1 MDITTE
7 ELALQQAKAE
17 TEAHKKKKPAPYVS
31 SWEQRLSQTVEKLL
45 SRPAFSYD
53 PENDPV
59 YHSYRDAYTRKGK
72 LAMEDTMG
80 KAAALTGGYGNSYAV
95 TSGQDSYNRHMQQ
108 LTDKIP
114 ELYSLAESRYQK
126 QTQLLQ
132 QDISYM
138 QDQQALE
145 QKEYDAEFDRWL
157 SQLDRLTEQEQDAF
171 DRYMDKQTFLQKY
184 PQTPGGSTDNTGSST
199 GTTGTT
205 GTTGST
211 PGSTSGASGKNYDN
225 GSVSEAN
232 IRKIQKALGV
242 KVDGKWGAESRKAAG
257 GVDADTAWANY
268 LSEYGG

>member
-31 SWEQRLSQTVEKLL
+31 AWEQQLSQTVDKLL

-53 PENDPV
+53 PENDPL

-145 QKEYDAEFDRWL
+145 QKQYDAEFDRWL

-184 PQTPGGSTDNTGSST
+184 PQASGS
-199 GTTGTT
+199 
-205 GTTGST
+205 TTGST
-211 PGSTSGASGKNYDN
+211 GSTSGNSSGKNYDN

-232 IRKIQKALGV
+232 IRKMQKALGV
-242 KVDGKWGAESRKAAG
+242 TVDGKWGEASRKAAG